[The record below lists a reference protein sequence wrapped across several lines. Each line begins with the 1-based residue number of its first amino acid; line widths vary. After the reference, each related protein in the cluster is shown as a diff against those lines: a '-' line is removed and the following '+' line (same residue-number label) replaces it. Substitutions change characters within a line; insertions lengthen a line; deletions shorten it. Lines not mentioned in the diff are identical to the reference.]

1 MAENERR
8 LGFPTAT
15 PEAVELVKQVTG
27 YLNTSLDDAAIT
39 AFVDEMSCQHRTLQQ
54 NFTRMCAAWLEHL
67 GTNVAEQYDLRNE
80 ASVMLGREFVEKIPP
95 EKRHLPTV

>member
-1 MAENERR
+1 MANLRR
-8 LGFPTAT
+8 VGFDTVT
-15 PEAVELVKQVTG
+15 PEAIELVEKVTS

-54 NFTRMCAAWLEHL
+54 NFTRMCAVWLEHL
-67 GTNVAEQYDLRNE
+67 GTNVANQYDLRNE
-80 ASVMLGREFVEKIPP
+80 ASVMLGREFIEKIPS